1 MPCIDISVLENDLL
15 LKGVWESL
23 GAPRCLVAGGYLRD
37 LLLGRATTDLDLVLP
52 GTADEARGPAQRL
65 AARLDASA
73 HLLGRGENRVWRID
87 TSELKVELWPL
98 GKLDLERDIR
108 RRDFS
113 INALMW
119 PLPAGPLDDR
129 VGALA
134 DLEDGVLRAVAR
146 RNLVEDPVRLVRAA
160 RFLAQLPG
168 LEIEARTAE
177 WVRSLAPRLRR
188 APRERLGRELLRLV
202 TAVGAERGFRALL
215 ELGLLAPTAP
225 EPRRCD
231 PEWLDRNLEAAA
243 RLKPRAHPL
252 PAALRAAGDAAPL
265 AFLARAWG
273 AAADEL
279 AAYAWPRPLRRRA
292 GGAAR
297 MLDEALTVVDAPA
310 AERRAFIHRAGASF
324 PSVLAVAAA
333 LESGRSW
340 ARWWRLWRDH
350 GRELVDPDP
359 LLPGEEVGALLGIPP
374 GPDLGRAVDALTEAQ
389 VRGDVRTKEGAER
402 WLKSFAEDLRS
413 GPGVG

>member
-1 MPCIDISVLENDLL
+1 MTSVDISVLEHDLL

-23 GAPRCLVAGGYLRD
+23 GASRCLVTGGYLRD
-37 LLLGRATTDLDLVLP
+37 RLLGRTTTDLDLVLP

-113 INALMW
+113 VNALMW
-119 PLPAGPLDDR
+119 LLPAGPLDDR

-134 DLEDGVLRAVAR
+134 DLEHGVLRAVAR
-146 RNLVEDPVRLVRAA
+146 RNLVEDPVRLARAA

-168 LEIEARTAE
+168 FDLEPRTAG

-188 APRERLGRELLRLV
+188 APRERLGQELLRLV
-202 TAVGAERGFRALL
+202 TAAGAERGLRALL
-215 ELGLLAPTAP
+215 ELGLLTLASPSATSCDPDWLGTNVEAASRLRPTA
-225 EPRRCD
+225 
-231 PEWLDRNLEAAA
+231 
-243 RLKPRAHPL
+243 HPQR
-252 PAALRAAGDAAPL
+252 AALAVAGDAPAL
-265 AFLARAWG
+265 ALLLRAWG
-273 AAADEL
+273 SPHAD
-279 AAYAWPRPLRRRA
+279 AVASYAWPRTVRHHAAR
-292 GGAAR
+292 AAR
-297 MLDEALTVVDAPA
+297 MLDEALTVVEAPA
-310 AERRAFIHRAGASF
+310 AERRSFIHRAGASF

-333 LESGRSW
+333 LEPGRSW
-340 ARWWRLWRDH
+340 ARWWRLWRDR
-350 GRELVDPDP
+350 GRELVEPEP
-359 LLPGEEVGALLGIPP
+359 LIPGEEVGALLGIPP

-389 VRGDVRTKEGAER
+389 VRGEARTRPGAER
-402 WLKSFAEDLRS
+402 WLRRFAQGQTIER
-413 GPGVG
+413 

>member
-1 MPCIDISVLENDLL
+1 MPRLDISRLERDLL

-23 GAPRCLVAGGYLRD
+23 GAPRCLVTGGYLRD
-37 LLLGRATTDLDLVLP
+37 RLLGRATTDLDLVLP

-87 TSELKVELWPL
+87 TSEIKIELWPL

-119 PLPAGPLDDR
+119 SLPAGPLDDR
-129 VGALA
+129 VGGLA
-134 DLEDGVLRAVAR
+134 DLQDGVLRAVAR

-160 RFLAQLPG
+160 RFLAQLSG
-168 LEIEARTAE
+168 FRLEARTAA

-188 APRERLGRELLRLV
+188 APRERLGQELLRLA
-202 TAVGAERGFRALL
+202 TAAEADRGFRALL
-215 ELGLLAPTAP
+215 ELGLLAPAAP

-231 PEWLDRNLEAAA
+231 PAWLDRHLEAAA
-243 RLKPRAHPL
+243 RLKRRAHPL

-273 AAADEL
+273 SPHAD
-279 AAYAWPRPLRRRA
+279 AVASYAWPRSLRHH
-292 GGAAR
+292 AAR
-297 MLDEALTVVDAPA
+297 AASLLDETLVVADGPA
-310 AERRAFIHRAGASF
+310 ADRRAFIHRAGSVF
-324 PSVLAVAAA
+324 PTALALAAAVAPAR
-333 LESGRSW
+333 EWS
-340 ARWWRLWRDH
+340 RWWRLWREH
-350 GRELVDPDP
+350 GEELVLPAP
-359 LLPGEEVGALLGIPP
+359 LLSGDEVAAALDVSP
-374 GPDLGRAVDALTEAQ
+374 GPVLGRAVDALADAQ
-389 VRGDVRTKEGAER
+389 VRGRVRTRRGAVR
-402 WLKSFAEDLRS
+402 WLRRWARDGL
-413 GPGVG
+413 

>member
-1 MPCIDISVLENDLL
+1 MPGIDISRLERDLL

-23 GAPRCLVAGGYLRD
+23 GAPRCLVTGGYLRD
-37 LLLGRATTDLDLVLP
+37 RLLGRATTDLDLVLP
-52 GTADEARGPAQRL
+52 GTAEEARGPAQRL

-146 RNLVEDPVRLVRAA
+146 RNLVEDPVRLIRAA

-168 LEIEARTAE
+168 LELEARTAG
-177 WVRSLAPRLRR
+177 WVRSLAPRLRH
-188 APRERLGRELLRLV
+188 APRERLGQELLRLV

-215 ELGLLAPTAP
+215 GLGLLAPTAP

-231 PEWLDRNLEAAA
+231 PAWLGSNVEAAS
-243 RLKPRAHPL
+243 RLRRTTHPQR
-252 PAALRAAGDAAPL
+252 AALAIAGDAPAL
-265 AFLARAWG
+265 ALLLRAWG
-273 AAADEL
+273 SPQAD
-279 AAYAWPRPLRRRA
+279 AVAGYAWPRTDRQH
-292 GGAAR
+292 AAR
-297 MLDEALTVVDAPA
+297 AACMLDEALTVVDAPA
-310 AERRAFIHRAGASF
+310 ADRRAFIHRAASVF
-324 PSVLAVAAA
+324 PAALALAAAVAPDRDWSRWWRMWREHGEDLVLPGPLLSGEEVAAA
-333 LESGRSW
+333 LDVS
-340 ARWWRLWRDH
+340 
-350 GRELVDPDP
+350 
-359 LLPGEEVGALLGIPP
+359 P
-374 GPDLGRAVDALTEAQ
+374 GPVLGRAVGALTDAQ
-389 VRGDVRTKEGAER
+389 VRGRVRTRRGAVR
-402 WLKSFAEDLRS
+402 WLRRWARDEL
-413 GPGVG
+413 